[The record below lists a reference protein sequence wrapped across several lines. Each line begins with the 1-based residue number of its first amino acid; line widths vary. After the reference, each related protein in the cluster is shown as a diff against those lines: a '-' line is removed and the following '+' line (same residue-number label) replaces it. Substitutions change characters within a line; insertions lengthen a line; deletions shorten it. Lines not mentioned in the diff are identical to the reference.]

1 MTDSELVALIERLLT
16 VYSDYG
22 ERRIVIQKY
31 ATVGRGDC
39 YTVTSGDL
47 QATAPTLQEAMQ
59 HHVEYVR
66 PKGW

>member
-22 ERRIVIQKY
+22 ERRIVIHKDRT
-31 ATVGRGDC
+31 ASGGDC
-39 YTVTSGDL
+39 YTVASGDL